1 MATSVGTIKVDAT
14 LDTSKFDKGLQGMQA
29 KAKEQSQK
37 IQEKL
42 GDITKTAAKVGVASA
57 GALVAGAVKGFADYQ
72 QLVGGVQKLFGDAAN
87 SVVESAQSAF
97 SRMQISSNDYMETVT
112 GFSASLIAGLN
123 GDTAKAA
130 KIADTAIMDMADNAN
145 TFGTSMQMIQ
155 YTYQG
160 FAKQNYTMLD
170 NLKLGYGGTASE
182 MARLINDSGVL
193 GDTVE
198 VTAKTVNDVSFDK
211 IIEAIHKIQENMNIA
226 GTSSNEASR
235 TVEGSFNQMKAAASN
250 FITALGGGGDASVA
264 FQQLADTATQ
274 FMRNLVPVVQ
284 EVVNNILDI
293 ISGIWDDFKENHPYI
308 SAAIAAISVLIGT
321 LLIPKLITVVAQ
333 TVLAGVNTLIAGAQ
347 MLAGW
352 LMALGPIGLIIAAI
366 AGVVAAVVVLWNNFE
381 WFRDF
386 VKGAIEAIANFFKG
400 LWDGIKNGA
409 QKFWEFISGIFN
421 SVVSAVSS
429 AIETVKNF
437 IMGVFNWIM
446 NTIIMPIVNFY
457 KNVAIVIIAIITNI
471 ITAIYNIVA
480 PIVGWMYNTIIMPI
494 VNFFVGLWNTIVEGV
509 TNAINT
515 VTEVAGSIATWVNDN
530 IISPVVGFF
539 TGLWDSITSGV
550 SNAVQTVQDVFNSV
564 KNWINGNII
573 SPISGFFSGLW
584 NGIKSGVD
592 GLAEGIKSTFDTIV
606 GFVKT
611 PINGIIGGINSVI
624 DTINGIT
631 VPDWVPGIGG
641 SHANFPHVPTLATG
655 GYVQGYG
662 TSTSDSNPAMLSRGE
677 YVVKADTVRM
687 LGVDFMDNLNE
698 GKLPVGGGSN
708 IQNYYYQFD
717 QRANNRWMYQQ
728 IKTGAAA

>member
-160 FAKQNYTMLD
+160 FAKQNYSMLD
-170 NLKLGYGGTASE
+170 NLKLGYGGTAAE

-198 VTAKTVNDVSFDK
+198 VTAQTVNNVSFDK

-293 ISGIWDDFKENHPYI
+293 ISGIWDNFKENH
-308 SAAIAAISVLIGT
+308 
-321 LLIPKLITVVAQ
+321 
-333 TVLAGVNTLIAGAQ
+333 
-347 MLAGW
+347 
-352 LMALGPIGLIIAAI
+352 
-366 AGVVAAVVVLWNNFE
+366 
-381 WFRDF
+381 R
-386 VKGAIEAIANFFKG
+386 
-400 LWDGIKNGA
+400 
-409 QKFWEFISGIFN
+409 
-421 SVVSAVSS
+421 
-429 AIETVKNF
+429 
-437 IMGVFNWIM
+437 
-446 NTIIMPIVNFY
+446 
-457 KNVAIVIIAIITNI
+457 
-471 ITAIYNIVA
+471 
-480 PIVGWMYNTIIMPI
+480 
-494 VNFFVGLWNTIVEGV
+494 
-509 TNAINT
+509 
-515 VTEVAGSIATWVNDN
+515 
-530 IISPVVGFF
+530 
-539 TGLWDSITSGV
+539 
-550 SNAVQTVQDVFNSV
+550 
-564 KNWINGNII
+564 
-573 SPISGFFSGLW
+573 
-584 NGIKSGVD
+584 
-592 GLAEGIKSTFDTIV
+592 
-606 GFVKT
+606 
-611 PINGIIGGINSVI
+611 
-624 DTINGIT
+624 
-631 VPDWVPGIGG
+631 
-641 SHANFPHVPTLATG
+641 
-655 GYVQGYG
+655 
-662 TSTSDSNPAMLSRGE
+662 
-677 YVVKADTVRM
+677 
-687 LGVDFMDNLNE
+687 
-698 GKLPVGGGSN
+698 
-708 IQNYYYQFD
+708 
-717 QRANNRWMYQQ
+717 
-728 IKTGAAA
+728 